1 MQLFV
6 IFPISLIF
14 TCIFVAKLVA
24 FHSALRKDRTQP
36 VVLTIAQVQPSPNS
50 RLKFYCMHGVAVD

>member
-1 MQLFV
+1 MQAFV

-14 TCIFVAKLVA
+14 THIFVAELVS
-24 FHSALRKDRTQP
+24 FYSALTKDRTAP
-36 VVLTIAQVQPSPNS
+36 VVLTIAQAQPSSIS